1 VSLRIRLTAITVLL
15 VGLGLVAAAVAT
27 HHYLESFM
35 LDRLDQQLG
44 AAQESPAPGSFRS
57 LLPGGA
63 FSGFVDSRGRVFP
76 RDTPRSRADIL
87 RDAPPGF
94 SSNGGYRLLSS
105 PAAFGF
111 ATPNGPQSGKVQLV
125 TAAPLRD
132 VDATVSELTRDEV
145 IIGVLV
151 LALVGG
157 LAYALIGVGMRPLVR
172 IEGTAAEIAAGDLSR
187 RVEQTDP
194 RTEVGRLGIALN
206 AMLAHIE
213 EAFAERQAS
222 ENRLRRFVADASHE
236 LRTPLTSVRGYAE
249 LFRRGAA
256 ERPADLANAMRRIEA
271 ESARMGV
278 LVDDLLLLAQLD
290 QGRPLERG
298 PVDVTALVEELVADA
313 RAIEPD
319 RTVTLAADEGIEVR
333 GDDARLRQAVG
344 NLLANARAHCPPDA
358 HVAVSVRRVGEEAV
372 IEVSDQGPGIDPA
385 DLDRVFERF
394 FRSDPSRTRASG
406 GTGLG
411 LSIVASIVEAH
422 GGRAEVSSTV
432 GEGSSFRVVLPLA
445 PAATQG
451 DVRSPDESVTQS

>member
-1 VSLRIRLTAITVLL
+1 MSLRIRLTAITVLL

-27 HHYLESFM
+27 HHYLETFM
-35 LDRLDQQLG
+35 LDRLDQQL
-44 AAQESPAPGSFRS
+44 AASQQGPPGVIDTRI
-57 LLPGGA
+57 LPGGSFGA
-63 FSGFVDSRGRVFP
+63 YVGQGGRVFDRRVNLTDSQRATLRAAP
-76 RDTPRSRADIL
+76 EGYSSTGRYRVLSASTPFNSVRAV
-87 RDAPPGF
+87 
-94 SSNGGYRLLSS
+94 S
-105 PAAFGF
+105 
-111 ATPNGPQSGKVQLV
+111 
-125 TAAPLRD
+125 AAPLRD
-132 VDATVSELTRDEV
+132 VDATVSELTQDEV
-145 IIGVLV
+145 VIGVIV
-151 LALVGG
+151 LALVGV

-172 IEGTAAEIAAGDLSR
+172 IEATAGEIAAGDLSR

-256 ERPADLANAMRRIEA
+256 ERPDDLANAMRRIEA

-290 QGRPLERG
+290 QGRPLEQE
-298 PVDVTALVEELVADA
+298 PVDIAALVQELVADA
-313 RAIEPD
+313 RAIEPG
-319 RTVTLAADEGIEVR
+319 RTMTLEADDDLEVR

-344 NLLANARAHCPPDA
+344 NLLANARAHCPPEA
-358 HVAVSVRRVGEEAV
+358 SVAVSVRRRGEEAV
-372 IEVSDQGPGIDPA
+372 IEVSDEGPGIDPA

-411 LSIVASIVEAH
+411 LSIVASIAEAH

-432 GEGSSFRVVLPLA
+432 GQGSSFRVVLPLIH
-445 PAATQG
+445 AAEESA
-451 DVRSPDESVTQS
+451 VRSPDEPVTQS

>member
-1 VSLRIRLTAITVLL
+1 MSLRIRLTAITVLL

-35 LDRLDQQLG
+35 LDRLDQQMG
-44 AAQESPAPGSFRS
+44 AAQEGPGPGAFRS
-57 LLPGGA
+57 LPGGS
-63 FSGFVDSRGRVFP
+63 FSGFVDARGRVF
-76 RDTPRSRADIL
+76 SRHTSPTQGAIL
-87 RDAPPGF
+87 RHAAHGF
-94 SSNGGYRLLSS
+94 SSYGGYRLLSV
-105 PAAFGF
+105 PAAFA
-111 ATPNGPQSGKVQLV
+111 ATGPGQPQTGSVRFII
-125 TAAPLRD
+125 AAPLRD

-290 QGRPLERG
+290 QGRPLEQER
-298 PVDVTALVEELVADA
+298 VDLVTLVEELVADA

-319 RTVTLAADEGIEVR
+319 RPLELDAHGVIKVC

-344 NLLANARAHCPPDA
+344 NLLANARAHCPPEA
-358 HVAVSVRRVGEEAV
+358 AVRISVASDPLEAT
-372 IEVSDQGPGIDPA
+372 IEVADQGPGIDPA

-422 GGRAEVSSTV
+422 GGRTEVSSTP
-432 GEGSSFRVVLPLA
+432 GEGSCFRVVLPLA
-445 PAATQG
+445 PVAPKSHVPSA
-451 DVRSPDESVTQS
+451 DDALTQS

>member
-1 VSLRIRLTAITVLL
+1 MSLRIRLTAITVPL

-27 HHYLESFM
+27 HHYLETFM
-35 LDRLDQQLG
+35 LDRLDQQL
-44 AAQESPAPGSFRS
+44 AASQQGPPGVIDTRI
-57 LLPGGA
+57 LPGGSFGA
-63 FSGFVDSRGRVFP
+63 YVGQGGRVFDRRVNLTDSQRATLRAAP
-76 RDTPRSRADIL
+76 EGYSSTGRYRVLSASTPFNSVRAV
-87 RDAPPGF
+87 
-94 SSNGGYRLLSS
+94 S
-105 PAAFGF
+105 
-111 ATPNGPQSGKVQLV
+111 
-125 TAAPLRD
+125 AAPLRD
-132 VDATVSELTRDEV
+132 VDATVSELTQDEV
-145 IIGVLV
+145 VIGVIV
-151 LALVGG
+151 LALVGV

-172 IEGTAAEIAAGDLSR
+172 IEATAGEIAAGDLSR

-256 ERPADLANAMRRIEA
+256 ERPDDLANAMRRIEA

-290 QGRPLERG
+290 QGRPLEQE
-298 PVDVTALVEELVADA
+298 PVDIAALVQELVADA
-313 RAIEPD
+313 RAIEPG
-319 RTVTLAADEGIEVR
+319 RTMTLEADDDLEVR

-344 NLLANARAHCPPDA
+344 NLLANARAHCPPEA
-358 HVAVSVRRVGEEAV
+358 SVAVSVHRRGEEAV
-372 IEVSDQGPGIDPA
+372 IEVSDEGPGIDPA

-411 LSIVASIVEAH
+411 LSIVASIAEAH

-432 GEGSSFRVVLPLA
+432 GQGSSFRVVLPLIH
-445 PAATQG
+445 AAEESA
-451 DVRSPDESVTQS
+451 VRSPDEPVTQS

>member
-27 HHYLESFM
+27 HHYLETFM
-35 LDRLDQQLG
+35 LDRLDQQLR
-44 AAQESPAPGSFRS
+44 AAQEGPGPATFRS
-57 LLPGGA
+57 LPGGS
-63 FSGFVDSRGRVFP
+63 FGGFVDSRGHVLT
-76 RDTPRSRADIL
+76 RDTPPSRAEML
-87 RDAPPGF
+87 REAPRGF
-94 SSNGGYRLLSS
+94 SSNGGYRLLSL
-105 PAAFGF
+105 PASF
-111 ATPNGPQSGKVQLV
+111 ASTGPGQPQNGRLRVV
-125 TAAPLRD
+125 IAAPLRD
-132 VDATVSELTRDEV
+132 VDATVSELTQDEIV
-145 IIGVLV
+145 IGVIV

-206 AMLAHIE
+206 AMLSHIE

-290 QGRPLERG
+290 QGRPLEQER
-298 PVDVTALVEELVADA
+298 VDISGLVTELVADA
-313 RAIEPD
+313 RAIEPE
-319 RTVTLAADEGIEVR
+319 RTVTLAADEGIEVC

-344 NLLANARAHCPPDA
+344 NLLSNARAHCPPDA
-358 HVAVSVRRVGEEAV
+358 HVAVAVRRVGEEAV
-372 IEVSDQGPGIDPA
+372 IEVSDEGPGIDPA

-411 LSIVASIVEAH
+411 LSIVASIAEAH
-422 GGRAEVSSTV
+422 GGRAEVSSSV

-445 PAATQG
+445 HAAEES